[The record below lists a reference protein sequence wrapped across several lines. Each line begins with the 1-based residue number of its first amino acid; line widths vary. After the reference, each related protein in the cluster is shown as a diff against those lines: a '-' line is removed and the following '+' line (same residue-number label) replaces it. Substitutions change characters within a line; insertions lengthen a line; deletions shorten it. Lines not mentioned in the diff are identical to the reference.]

1 MLNVINIDQDQL
13 LQNKWATLASSMT
26 SMTES

>member
-13 LQNKWATLASSMT
+13 LQNKWVTLASSMT